1 MAPSSSSSSSPFSTS
16 PFSASPFS
24 ASVSNSM
31 GHNGKSKSCLGQ
43 GQGYG
48 EGHTEGQRQGYGVPV
63 APEDGFQISVG
74 RLMHTMVRRD
84 ASSFQAELFEAR
96 QQTMGLLSAA
106 SMESYTRSYPF
117 LTRLHILQE
126 IELGS
131 QLLALTPSLPLSS
144 SPLTHRDDS
153 FSPHSVAVR
162 PLQSIHGLYWD
173 QRLDLMSP
181 SFRDRSAA
189 LAVRRCILGQCVWR
203 NMLIKFMRCVRHFLP
218 HSSP

>member
-1 MAPSSSSSSSPFSTS
+1 MDSLLLRVAPSSSSSSAYSSSSSSSSSSVLHSTNLN
-16 PFSASPFS
+16 AKC
-24 ASVSNSM
+24 
-31 GHNGKSKSCLGQ
+31 KSDLGQ
-43 GQGYG
+43 GLREGQGYN
-48 EGHTEGQRQGYGVPV
+48 VSV

-74 RLMHTMVRRD
+74 RLMQTMVRRD

-96 QQTMGLLSAA
+96 QQTMGQLSAA

-131 QLLALTPSLPLSS
+131 QLLAINPSSTPLSSSHCPSLS

-153 FSPHSVAVR
+153 LSPHSLSIE
-162 PLQSIHGLYWD
+162 PLESIQGLYWD

-181 SFRDRSAA
+181 SCRDRSAA
-189 LAVRRCILGQCVWR
+189 LAVRRCILGE
-203 NMLIKFMRCVRHFLP
+203 
-218 HSSP
+218 SY